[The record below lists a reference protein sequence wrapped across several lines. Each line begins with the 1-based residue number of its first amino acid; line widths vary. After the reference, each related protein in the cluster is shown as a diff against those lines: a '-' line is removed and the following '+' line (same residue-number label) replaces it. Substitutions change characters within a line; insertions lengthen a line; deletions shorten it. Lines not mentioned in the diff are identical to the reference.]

1 MSNQNNITE
10 KIKDKLSDI
19 RPHLQ
24 MDGGDV
30 EFVNFDE
37 ETGKL
42 EVRLQ
47 GACLGCPMTQMTL
60 EQGIGKTIQKE
71 IPEVKEVVSV

>member
-1 MSNQNNITE
+1 
-10 KIKDKLSDI
+10 
-19 RPHLQ
+19 

-37 ETGKL
+37 ATGKL

-47 GACLGCPMTQMTL
+47 GACLGCPMAQMTL
-60 EQGIGKTIQKE
+60 EQGIGNTIKKE
-71 IPEVKEVVSV
+71 IPEVKEVVNV